1 MPKRLTDQERRW
13 REIPEKQHQA
23 EIIKLAELY
32 GWKVVHFSDS
42 RVVNK
47 HGQAFGDRQA
57 AGWPDLFCIR
67 PPEIVVIE
75 CKKELGKTT
84 ENQDEWLALFAA
96 CGFDTYVSRPSN
108 LDEVSARLTKSRPKS
123 V

>member
-1 MPKRLTDQERRW
+1 MPKRLSEQERLW

-23 EIIKLAELY
+23 SIIKLAELY

-42 RVVNK
+42 RAINK
-47 HGQAFGDRQA
+47 KGQAFGDKQA
-57 AGWPDLFCIR
+57 AGWPDLFCVR

-84 ENQDEWLALFAA
+84 ENQDEWLALFEA
-96 CGFDTYVSRPSN
+96 CGIDTYVSRPSTF
-108 LDEVSARLTKSRPKS
+108 EIVQERLTRARP